1 MVNNLRSTTDWMV
14 KNYHINNNRNNNN
27 DYDSKSNSIDN
38 LWGLAQEPY
47 FSSVGL
53 SLGSNND

>member
-1 MVNNLRSTTDWMV
+1 MV

-53 SLGSNND
+53 SLVSNND